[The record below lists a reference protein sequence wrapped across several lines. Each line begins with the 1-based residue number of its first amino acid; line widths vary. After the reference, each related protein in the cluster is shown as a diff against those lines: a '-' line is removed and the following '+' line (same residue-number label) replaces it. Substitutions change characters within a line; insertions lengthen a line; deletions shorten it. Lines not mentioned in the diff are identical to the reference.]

1 MFPCECLNGAI
12 SLRKYLGI
20 PLSHLLNA
28 KSSFISWRRSAFFEV
43 YNWALRYHLSSGIS
57 FSAYND
63 DGVVSI
69 FRHYNNNFHSFLF
82 FCKFHSNFLNIN
94 HYQENIG
101 LHMIHS
107 NMYSKEIFGVSPIFC
122 FCAHDQDQSYLTLQ
136 AVDAKTYIGTYILYT
151 ILVQLPASSWKN
163 ADLEPRGERERCG
176 SGRAGPAYIVG
187 TFLTRDLQ
195 NPGIILSFIYAYN
208 NNNCYSCC

>member
-1 MFPCECLNGAI
+1 MFPIRVPKRSNIFKEI
-12 SLRKYLGI
+12 LRYSI
-20 PLSHLLNA
+20 
-28 KSSFISWRRSAFFEV
+28 KSSSQCKIFIYILKEICFFEV

-107 NMYSKEIFGVSPIFC
+107 NMYSKRNFRGFTDFLFLCTWSGPKLFDVAGSWRKNI
-122 FCAHDQDQSYLTLQ
+122 HRYLHI
-136 AVDAKTYIGTYILYT
+136 VYYT
-151 ILVQLPASSWKN
+151 STTTCLL
-163 ADLEPRGERERCG
+163 LEKCWL
-176 SGRAGPAYIVG
+176 RA
-187 TFLTRDLQ
+187 
-195 NPGIILSFIYAYN
+195 
-208 NNNCYSCC
+208 

>member
-1 MFPCECLNGAI
+1 MFPCQYLNGAI

-28 KSSFISWRRSAFFEV
+28 KYSFISWRRSAFFEV

-82 FCKFHSNFLNIN
+82 FFANSIQTFKILITTKKTLVYTWYTSIQKRNFRGFTGFLFLCTWSGPKLFDVAGSWRKNI
-94 HYQENIG
+94 H
-101 LHMIHS
+101 
-107 NMYSKEIFGVSPIFC
+107 
-122 FCAHDQDQSYLTLQ
+122 
-136 AVDAKTYIGTYILYT
+136 
-151 ILVQLPASSWKN
+151 
-163 ADLEPRGERERCG
+163 R
-176 SGRAGPAYIVG
+176 
-187 TFLTRDLQ
+187 
-195 NPGIILSFIYAYN
+195 
-208 NNNCYSCC
+208 

>member
-12 SLRKYLGI
+12 SLRKYFGI

-69 FRHYNNNFHSFLF
+69 FRHYNNNFHFFLF

-107 NMYSKEIFGVSPIFC
+107 NMYSKRNFRGFTDFLFLCTWSGPKLFDVAGSWRKNI
-122 FCAHDQDQSYLTLQ
+122 HRYLHI
-136 AVDAKTYIGTYILYT
+136 VYYT
-151 ILVQLPASSWKN
+151 STTTCLL
-163 ADLEPRGERERCG
+163 LEKCWL
-176 SGRAGPAYIVG
+176 RA
-187 TFLTRDLQ
+187 
-195 NPGIILSFIYAYN
+195 
-208 NNNCYSCC
+208 